1 MQTLTLTRATNLF
14 SQHQDDRYLGLSNHR
29 LCFLSVHPASPPPL
43 LASKRHRLKLAFVA
57 KAADSTQPSS
67 ATTSADK
74 TLVPDDEFTLAKVSF
89 GVIGLGLGIS
99 LLSYGFGAYFSIF
112 PGSEWSALMLTYGF
126 PLAVIGMALKYAELK
141 PVPCLTYSDAQSL
154 RETCA
159 TPILKQVRNDVI
171 RFRYGDEQ
179 HLDEALKRIFQYGL
193 GGGIPRRS
201 APVLQMIREE
211 NPPFPPYGA
220 NVGQHGHRE
229 VVSPIPLP
237 RGINSRKI
245 PQAQPL
251 ELPLRMK
258 VEVSVLTYV
267 TEDGKYC
274 LVLVF
279 EAKALKLSDFE
290 KRQAKFTS
298 FFGPGITAAV
308 GCLSHQDLVRQAT
321 WCDRQPVAPTLGAT
335 GNLSHQLLLGS
346 CKIHRNVE
354 IGEIAMKNLVQLE
367 AASAGDYVLLAT
379 IYACTKDEEGV
390 ARTRKLIKSNGIKTT
405 PSWSWIEIGNQVHKF
420 VVDDKSHPDT
430 DVIYRK
436 LEEIMHRAKFIGYT
450 KDESLLAVSGSS
462 SEDFLEKSS
471 AYHSEKLAIAFGLAT
486 TPDGTSLRIVKNLR
500 VCRDCHSFTKF
511 VSRAYSRDLITSLSR
526 SPDSEDSGYEA
537 QDLQ

>member
-159 TPILKQVRNDVI
+159 TPILKQ
-171 RFRYGDEQ
+171 
-179 HLDEALKRIFQYGL
+179 

-211 NPPFPPYGA
+211 
-220 NVGQHGHRE
+220 
-229 VVSPIPLP
+229 
-237 RGINSRKI
+237 
-245 PQAQPL
+245 
-251 ELPLRMK
+251 
-258 VEVSVLTYV
+258 V

-308 GCLSHQDLVRQAT
+308 GKGESENLYEVRLISNT
-321 WCDRQPVAPTLGAT
+321 SP
-335 GNLSHQLLLGS
+335 
-346 CKIHRNVE
+346 NV
-354 IGEIAMKNLVQLE
+354 
-367 AASAGDYVLLAT
+367 
-379 IYACTKDEEGV
+379 
-390 ARTRKLIKSNGIKTT
+390 
-405 PSWSWIEIGNQVHKF
+405 
-420 VVDDKSHPDT
+420 
-430 DVIYRK
+430 
-436 LEEIMHRAKFIGYT
+436 
-450 KDESLLAVSGSS
+450 SS
-462 SEDFLEKSS
+462 S
-471 AYHSEKLAIAFGLAT
+471 
-486 TPDGTSLRIVKNLR
+486 
-500 VCRDCHSFTKF
+500 
-511 VSRAYSRDLITSLSR
+511 
-526 SPDSEDSGYEA
+526 
-537 QDLQ
+537 